1 MTDAPPTT
9 MTGSVTT
16 SLPDTTLNSLAGV
29 APHPDGPVILTN
41 QSGVR
46 PEFDSSFLQHA
57 SGQGIAGVF
66 AWAAIFITCHQIYQ
80 YLRYYTNPAE
90 QRWIVRILFIVPI
103 YAFESWLS
111 LVFFNDKH
119 FYVYSNALRDCYEA
133 FVIYNFL
140 ALCYEYLGGE
150 GNIMSEIRGKPIKS
164 NYYYGTCCLAGQ
176 SYNIGFLRFC
186 KQATLQFCVIKPIM
200 AFIVIWL
207 QSYGLYEDGNW
218 RADMGYLYITV
229 IYNISIS
236 LALYALL
243 LFYYATKDLLRP
255 YDPVLKFFT
264 VKSVIFLS
272 FWQGVV
278 LSVLEQFG
286 YVLPMYGEDGTTVAL
301 PPGAVSAGYQN
312 FFICIEMFF
321 AAIALRYA
329 FPISVY
335 LSEGCAGT
343 EGYGRSVTMQSISS
357 SLKETMNPRDIMTDA
372 IHNFHPQYQQYT
384 QYSSDNRRFNNGH
397 NSRAAGASIPTVDD
411 VHPQE
416 VTLAMAAT
424 GTTQEPGITSN
435 NGVVLKPSQ
444 SDLESGSRRHQR
456 NGSYGEVPAD
466 PMATPSTAAYAAA
479 TGPSSGT
486 GRPMATSSAAANARA
501 TVSGLMP
508 KNSKVTNNEKT
519 LLLSSD
525 DEFQ

>member
-384 QYSSDNRRFNNGH
+384 QYSSASFTRSLAERGLVSDFGFDGH
-397 NSRAAGASIPTVDD
+397 KSNDQQSGNVK
-411 VHPQE
+411 
-416 VTLAMAAT
+416 
-424 GTTQEPGITSN
+424 TQQG
-435 NGVVLKPSQ
+435 
-444 SDLESGSRRHQR
+444 GSRRHQR